1 MAKPVFCIIDAGSCF
16 YSGLRKLAKLQ
27 TEGKISMKP
36 KMEEGGEDG
45 HQDITTH
52 LILLVI
58 AVVAFLQV
66 RMFLVLY
73 TPAISIAIVIQ

>member
-1 MAKPVFCIIDAGSCF
+1 M
-16 YSGLRKLAKLQ
+16 AKLQ
-27 TEGKISMKP
+27 TEGKISLKP
-36 KMEEGGEDG
+36 KMEEGGEEG

>member
-1 MAKPVFCIIDAGSCF
+1 MAKPVFCIIDTGSCF

-58 AVVAFLQV
+58 AVVAVLQV

-73 TPAISIAIVIQ
+73 TPAISIAIMIQ

>member
-1 MAKPVFCIIDAGSCF
+1 
-16 YSGLRKLAKLQ
+16 
-27 TEGKISMKP
+27 
-36 KMEEGGEDG
+36 MEEGGAEG
-45 HQDITTH
+45 HQDITTS

>member
-1 MAKPVFCIIDAGSCF
+1 M
-16 YSGLRKLAKLQ
+16 AKLQ
-27 TEGKISMKP
+27 TEGKISLKP
-36 KMEEGGEDG
+36 KMVEWGDEG

>member
-1 MAKPVFCIIDAGSCF
+1 
-16 YSGLRKLAKLQ
+16 
-27 TEGKISMKP
+27 MKP

-66 RMFLVLY
+66 RMFLVLC
-73 TPAISIAIVIQ
+73 TPAISVAIVIQ

>member
-1 MAKPVFCIIDAGSCF
+1 M
-16 YSGLRKLAKLQ
+16 AKLQ
-27 TEGKISMKP
+27 TEGKISLKP

-73 TPAISIAIVIQ
+73 TADICIAI